1 MKKGYSLM
9 LIVFLVLTPT
19 LAMVTAPGTD
29 SAIPVVEEDP
39 VMQDIP
45 EGDAEFKDELSPED
59 VEIPFGIES

>member
-1 MKKGYSLM
+1 MKRGYTLM
-9 LIVFLVLTPT
+9 LIVFLVLTPA
-19 LAMVTAPGTD
+19 LATVAVPRTD

-59 VEIPFGIES
+59 VEIPF